1 MKNMSYI
8 LGPLGIQFGQNLKF
22 GRRENKNL
30 VPETQTQIGE
40 PPFSQQRLPDHSAT
54 SITATSKYVSKGLA
68 AEVQARP
75 LRK

>member
-1 MKNMSYI
+1 MNI
-8 LGPLGIQFGQNLKF
+8 LIQFGQNLKF

-30 VPETQTQIGE
+30 VPETQTQIGRE